1 MSNGTT
7 GPVNGSAFRIARTV
21 SWGDCDPA
29 GIIYTPR
36 VLDYAMETLE
46 AWNREVL
53 EIPWIKLNRE
63 MSLGMPTVR
72 AELDFMGAPA
82 PDEEVVTELRV
93 ESVGRSSITFRITG
107 EGRDGRDLF
116 RVKVTSCVISRPAF
130 KSTPIPEAILQR
142 IHDYRE
148 GLRGAIA
155 IAPLHKGHERK
166 RPWIR
171 NTSAR

>member
-1 MSNGTT
+1 MESKKEANVSNGIT
-7 GPVNGSAFRIARTV
+7 GATNVSAFRIARTV

-53 EIPWIKLNRE
+53 GIPWIKLNRD

-72 AELDFMGAPA
+72 AEMDFMGAPA

-93 ESVGRSSITFRITG
+93 ERVGRSSVTFLITG
-107 EGRDGRDLF
+107 TNRDGRALF
-116 RVKVTSCVISRPAF
+116 RVKVTSCVISRPQF

-142 IHDYRE
+142 IHDYRKACGE
-148 GLRGAIA
+148 L
-155 IAPLHKGHERK
+155 
-166 RPWIR
+166 
-171 NTSAR
+171 